1 MMKSLMF
8 DVDREEL
15 AIAASGVGIGRPQ
28 RLGRRLRLA
37 GCVALGLFILGAFA
51 TAHADTT
58 LTIAGTPGPMAE
70 VLQHAADLAQQQGLR
85 VKVLIFSDW
94 VTPNVA
100 VNEGSVEANL
110 YEHKPFLAVA
120 IKQRHFDL
128 VPVAPAVVM
137 PMGLFSHKI
146 TNLNQLKDGDQVAVA
161 NDPVNRARG
170 LQLYAKAGLI
180 TLKPGV
186 GDTATVKDITANP
199 RHLQFIEL
207 PAPQLA
213 RALDDVRVAQVS
225 FTFLIA
231 SGGDPK
237 SVLIEDGAN
246 DPHYAIQFVSRPQDA
261 KDPKLL
267 EFIKI
272 FQSPDERAFILK
284 RYGGAIA
291 PAW

>member
-1 MMKSLMF
+1 
-8 DVDREEL
+8 
-15 AIAASGVGIGRPQ
+15 
-28 RLGRRLRLA
+28 
-37 GCVALGLFILGAFA
+37 
-51 TAHADTT
+51 
-58 LTIAGTPGPMAE
+58 MAE
-70 VLQHAADLAQQQGLR
+70 VLQHAADLAQKQGLK

-110 YEHKPFLAVA
+110 YQHKPFLAVA
-120 IKQRHFDL
+120 IKQRGFNL

-146 TNLNQLKDGDQVAVA
+146 TNLNQLRDGDQVAVA

-186 GDTATVKDITANP
+186 GDAATVNDITANP
-199 RHLQFIEL
+199 KHLNFIEL
-207 PAPQLA
+207 PAPQLV

-225 FTFLIA
+225 YTFLIA
-231 SGGDPK
+231 SGGNPK
-237 SVLIEDGAN
+237 SVLIADGAN
-246 DPHYAIQFVSRPQDA
+246 NPHYAIQFVTRPQDA
-261 KDPKLL
+261 TDPKLL
-267 EFIKI
+267 EFIRI

>member
-1 MMKSLMF
+1 MAEPGEHEIE
-8 DVDREEL
+8 VHPR
-15 AIAASGVGIGRPQ
+15 AA
-28 RLGRRLRLA
+28 RRALVA
-37 GCVALGLFILGAFA
+37 GCIALALFILGLIAE
-51 TAHADTT
+51 AHAQPP
-58 LTIAGTPGPMAE
+58 LTIAGTPGPMAD
-70 VLQHAADLAQQQGLR
+70 VLQHAADLAKKQGLD
-85 VKVLIFSDW
+85 VKVVIFSDW
-94 VTPNVA
+94 ITPNVA

-120 IKQRHFDL
+120 IQQRHFNL

-146 TNLNQLKDGDQVAVA
+146 KNLDQLRDGDQVAVA
-161 NDPVNRARG
+161 DDPVNRARG

-180 TLKPGV
+180 TLKPGA
-186 GDTATVKDITANP
+186 GDAATVKDIIANP
-199 RHLQFIEL
+199 KHLSFIEL
-207 PAPQLA
+207 PAPQLV

-225 FTFLIA
+225 YTFLIA

-237 SVLIEDGAN
+237 TALIQDGAGN
-246 DPHYAIQFVSRPQDA
+246 LHYALQFVARPQDA
-261 KDPKLL
+261 NDPKLL

-284 RYGGAIA
+284 HYGSAIA

>member
-1 MMKSLMF
+1 MS
-8 DVDREEL
+8 
-15 AIAASGVGIGRPQ
+15 
-28 RLGRRLRLA
+28 RLGEHEIEPHPRGAFRAFVA
-37 GCVALGLFILGAFA
+37 GCVAVALLLLGLIVG
-51 TAHADTT
+51 AHAETP

-70 VLQHAADLAQQQGLR
+70 VLQHAASLAAKQGLT
-85 VKVLIFSDW
+85 VKVIVFSDW

-120 IKQRHFDL
+120 IKQRGFNL

-146 TNLNQLKDGDQVAVA
+146 TNLDQLREGDQVAVA

-186 GDTATVKDITANP
+186 GDTATVSDITANP
-199 RHLQFIEL
+199 KHLDFIEL

-225 FTFLIA
+225 YTFLLA

-237 SVLIEDGAN
+237 TALIADGAHN
-246 DPHYAIQFVSRPQDA
+246 EHYAIQFVSRPQDA
-261 KDPKLL
+261 NDPKLL
-267 EFIKI
+267 QFIKI
-272 FQSPDERAFILK
+272 FQSPDERAFIVK
-284 RYGGAIA
+284 KYGDAIA